1 MFEFIPRMTQIKEM
15 RSQISELQHSIS
27 ILLGDN
33 VTQST
38 TRGNPY
44 PNFKSAIV
52 EMAKKYE
59 GTATWGVQQIRN
71 IIDVRAAFTIGQ
83 GIKLVQKDGSQTE
96 SREMKFL
103 KEFVQLNDLDEE
115 GPIDLAKESEIEGRC
130 LVKLF
135 ANTEKKQ
142 IEYRFISYSVNSYKI
157 ETDPEDY
164 KKYLKANYRNTA
176 TQKDVSLESKD
187 FIYKKFAGR
196 IEKVND
202 IMPKVAMVL
211 RQCED
216 LDKALS
222 DWREMNKLFAS
233 PTPYFECLTEEAAKK
248 MQTALQLL
256 NWKIGKAF
264 AGTAKFS
271 LVGITDSGK
280 DSLEKEIITNAKMI
294 SGAVGVPVH
303 FLGFPDLMSNRSTST
318 DLFEFIMASTAKERG
333 VWAGFYEELFD
344 KAIEK
349 ANTDL
354 KTNLEPGKV
363 KAEILQVS
371 DAKIQELASVW
382 LPLYTGG
389 VIDLDYMLSKIPDVD
404 PKKVKTA
411 LDEAQQKMVDSIKKQ
426 EAAAGNQGDEGQSS
440 GDQSSGGAQ

>member
-1 MFEFIPRMTQIKEM
+1 MFEIFPRMTLVKEM
-15 RSQISELQHSIS
+15 RAQMAEMQHSIS

-38 TRGNPY
+38 TRGNQY
-44 PNFKSAIV
+44 TDYKTAIN
-52 EMAKKYE
+52 EISKKYE
-59 GTATWGVQQIRN
+59 GTATWGIQQIRN
-71 IIDVRAAFTIGQ
+71 IIDVRAAFTVGQ

-96 SREMKFL
+96 SREFKLL
-103 KEFVQLNDLDEE
+103 KEFVQFNNLDEE

-135 ANTEKKQ
+135 ANIEKKQ

-164 KKYLKANYRNTA
+164 KKYTKASYRNTVA
-176 TQKDVSLESKD
+176 QKDVSLDSED

-216 LDKALS
+216 LDKALA
-222 DWREMNKLFAS
+222 DWREMNKLFAA

-248 MQTALQLL
+248 MQDALRLL

-318 DLFEFIMASTAKERG
+318 DLFEFIMASTAKERS
-333 VWAGFYEELFD
+333 VWAGFYEEMFD
-344 KAIEK
+344 KAIKK
-349 ANTDL
+349 ANVDF
-354 KTNLEPGKV
+354 KFNLEPGKV
-363 KAEILQVS
+363 KVEILQVS

-382 LPLYTGG
+382 LPLYTGN
-389 VIDLDYMLSKIPDVD
+389 VIDLDYMLSKIPDID

-411 LDEAQQKMVDSIKKQ
+411 LNEKQLKMVEDIKRQ
-426 EAAAGNQGDEGQSS
+426 EAIATANQGN
-440 GDQSSGGAQ
+440 SGGVQ